1 MVKLELTT
9 VGSTRRQV
17 LELPSSQVQVSE
29 VRRMVEKELG
39 LPYERLKLVVGG
51 KTLEDENKG
60 KPVTVSFVDGD
71 SMIAIVA
78 PKAPPKHIT
87 TRNEDDEDDEDLRFK
102 LHEAASPMQKYIA
115 TIMREKLKI
124 PDLVLTVF
132 FFLSLRAWLLIVIW
146 FLLAPLAHQ
155 WDLGPVYIIVTAFSI
170 IVFNLG
176 KRQAGEASAYSIFNE
191 GFRELPGT
199 LNAERLDRDIRAGQ
213 F

>member
-1 MVKLELTT
+1 MWEKA
-9 VGSTRRQV
+9 RRRDIRSNCFHGTFFSLQ
-17 LELPSSQVQVSE
+17 
-29 VRRMVEKELG
+29 
-39 LPYERLKLVVGG
+39 
-51 KTLEDENKG
+51 
-60 KPVTVSFVDGD
+60 
-71 SMIAIVA
+71 
-78 PKAPPKHIT
+78 
-87 TRNEDDEDDEDLRFK
+87 RFK

>member
-1 MVKLELTT
+1 
-9 VGSTRRQV
+9 VGT
-17 LELPSSQVQVSE
+17 
-29 VRRMVEKELG
+29 
-39 LPYERLKLVVGG
+39 
-51 KTLEDENKG
+51 
-60 KPVTVSFVDGD
+60 
-71 SMIAIVA
+71 
-78 PKAPPKHIT
+78 
-87 TRNEDDEDDEDLRFK
+87 
-102 LHEAASPMQKYIA
+102 
-115 TIMREKLKI
+115 
-124 PDLVLTVF
+124 DLVLTVF
-132 FFLSLRAWLLIVIW
+132 FFLSLRAWLLIIIW